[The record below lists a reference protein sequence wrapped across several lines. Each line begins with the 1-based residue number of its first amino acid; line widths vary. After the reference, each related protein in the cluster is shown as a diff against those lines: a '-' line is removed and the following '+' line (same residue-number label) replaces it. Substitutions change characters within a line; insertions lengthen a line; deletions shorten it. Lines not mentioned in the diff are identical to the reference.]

1 MNRVMQPGETLDCSC
16 IKSPPT
22 AAALC
27 KWSEESSDFS
37 LRRCRA
43 QTSRFVRSS
52 RSVPEARNTQDSSG
66 NLHDF
71 DADGVEVMQ
80 R

>member
-1 MNRVMQPGETLDCSC
+1 LHKIATYGGDFMQMVRGN
-16 IKSPPT
+16 
-22 AAALC
+22 
-27 KWSEESSDFS
+27 SDFS
-37 LRRCRA
+37 LRRRRA

-52 RSVPEARNTQDSSG
+52 RSVPEARNTQDSLG
-66 NLHDF
+66 NLHNF